1 MIQIRFCF
9 HSGFWE
15 KCWPYLDLTE
25 GGYFPVIVVRKRT
38 FRPWRCKGDSQ
49 TELMG
54 FANFWLFRATRFLAG
69 NRFQANFKNSFFVL
83 ATFYLHLSSRASVD
97 DANFAC
103 SPNAE
108 SNYEEC
114 GERQLTGLNILWI
127 FGVGTCS
134 PRSQVLEN
142 FYFFFHI
149 EQESNKH
156 DKQYDVDFLEVFLTE
171 ISWWANNHTKKIKDI
186 NLNQTV
192 KCGDEEWKK
201 FPLSSCWLPA
211 DFGSDR
217 WSTCG
222 WKTTTMRTKTKT
234 SEFLWGYLV
243 N

>member
-1 MIQIRFCF
+1 
-9 HSGFWE
+9 
-15 KCWPYLDLTE
+15 
-25 GGYFPVIVVRKRT
+25 
-38 FRPWRCKGDSQ
+38 
-49 TELMG
+49 MG

-69 NRFQANFKNSFFVL
+69 NRFQANFKNSFSVL
-83 ATFYLHLSSRASVD
+83 ATFYFKYLPLSSRAKRWWCK
-97 DANFAC
+97 FC
-103 SPNAE
+103 LSPNAE

-134 PRSQVLEN
+134 PRTQVLEI
-142 FYFFFHI
+142 FFLHI

-156 DKQYDVDFLEVFLTE
+156 DKQYDVDLPSRGVPYWNILVG
-171 ISWWANNHTKKIKDI
+171 WANNHTKKIKDI

-201 FPLSSCWLPA
+201 FPLSSCWLRT

-222 WKTTTMRTKTKT
+222 WKTATMRTKTKT